1 MREIVADTSAL
12 YALIDADDLHHAE
25 AVDFLRGELDEI
37 TLIVLETTLF
47 ETITLTKS
55 RLGQTVA
62 AKALHS
68 IETSPR
74 MRVARLSA
82 EQLAQTWAFFD
93 QYAEKAWSPF
103 NCAFLAFAQ
112 AHGIREAFAFD
123 RHFEQMAGAGLIR
136 LP

>member
-25 AVDFLRGELDEI
+25 AVDFLHAEI
-37 TLIVLETTLF
+37 EESTLIVLETTLF

-55 RLGQTVA
+55 RLGHPVA

-74 MRVARLSA
+74 MRVARLTA
-82 EQLAQTWAFFD
+82 EQSAQTWAFFD
-93 QYAEKAWSPF
+93 QYADKAWSPF
-103 NCAFLAFAQ
+103 DCACLAFAQ

-123 RHFEQMAGAGLIR
+123 QPFAQMAGAGLR
-136 LP
+136 RVP